1 MDHWSGGR
9 EPGSGRGWPVR
20 GAVWLRIAEITVVL
34 VLMAAALCVTLFTA
48 SAVRG
53 QSAPRRPAAPSA
65 PGAPAT
71 PPSPNA
77 PPDPAGAESGSTQ
90 DVSLALLLL
99 NTRDRHPGSVVT
111 GLGQTFVSVSGHRL
125 ARPDADRL
133 ASALTHALRGRE
145 LAVGSRDRLAAG
157 LTAALTPPT
166 SAGELEHALGQVQA
180 ALAAAGLGQPD
191 LVLVDRELRRVTG
204 GRR

>member
-9 EPGSGRGWPVR
+9 EPGSGGGWPVR
-20 GAVWLRIAEITVVL
+20 GAVWLRIVEITVVL

-53 QSAPRRPAAPSA
+53 QSAPRTPAAPSA

-77 PPDPAGAESGSTQ
+77 PPDPAGAVSGSTQ
-90 DVSLALLLL
+90 DMSLALLLL

-133 ASALTHALRGRE
+133 ASALTHALRGRD
-145 LAVGSRDRLAAG
+145 LVHVATGSITHGYLEIAGRGTAGRLVPFDGEVLAA
-157 LTAALTPPT
+157 
-166 SAGELEHALGQVQA
+166 LG
-180 ALAAAGLGQPD
+180 
-191 LVLVDRELRRVTG
+191 G
-204 GRR
+204 GS